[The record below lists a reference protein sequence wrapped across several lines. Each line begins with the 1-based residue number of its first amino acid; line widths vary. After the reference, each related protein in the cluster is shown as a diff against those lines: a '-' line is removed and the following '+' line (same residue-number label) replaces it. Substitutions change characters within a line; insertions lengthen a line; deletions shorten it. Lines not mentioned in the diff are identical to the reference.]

1 MSPEAKKPTAAKK
14 PAAARKP
21 TAARKPA
28 ADKKPTAA
36 RKPAAAK
43 ETGADK
49 KRASEPKA
57 AAGKTAEPK
66 TASTRGG
73 DEATD
78 TKAASNGAFRKPE
91 YAGLRQRYHDEIA
104 PAMQREF
111 SYANPMQIPHVEKIV
126 VNIGLGEAIANAK
139 ALDAAVGDLT
149 TITGQKPIVTRA
161 KRSIAQFRLRTGMPI
176 GAKVTLRG
184 QRMYD
189 FLERTMSL
197 ALPRIRDF
205 RGIPTRSFDG
215 RGNFSLGLREQLVYP
230 EIDYDKIDRLRG
242 LEISIVTTAR
252 TDEEGRK
259 LLELLGM
266 PFQAN

>member
-1 MSPEAKKPTAAKK
+1 VSPESKTTRTRAASAAK
-14 PAAARKP
+14 
-21 TAARKPA
+21 
-28 ADKKPTAA
+28 
-36 RKPAAAK
+36 
-43 ETGADK
+43 
-49 KRASEPKA
+49 PKA
-57 AAGKTAEPK
+57 AAKATEAKPAAVKASAKPK
-66 TASTRGG
+66 GANGSST
-73 DEATD
+73 
-78 TKAASNGAFRKPE
+78 KPT
-91 YAGLRQRYHDEIA
+91 YHGLRQRYHDEIV
-104 PAMQREF
+104 PALQREF
-111 SYANPMQIPHVEKIV
+111 EYANAMQIPRVEKVV

-230 EIDYDKIDRLRG
+230 EIDYDRIDRLRG
-242 LEISIVTTAR
+242 LEISIVTTAK

-266 PFQAN
+266 PFQSN